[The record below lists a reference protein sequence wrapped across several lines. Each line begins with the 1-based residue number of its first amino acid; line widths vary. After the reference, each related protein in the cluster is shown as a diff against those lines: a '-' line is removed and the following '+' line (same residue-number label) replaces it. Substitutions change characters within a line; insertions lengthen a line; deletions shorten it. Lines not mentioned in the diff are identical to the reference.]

1 MSWSKWFSESFYQFV
16 DQDITTARTTHS
28 QDRDY
33 ILSSLLVILSWEI
46 AWPYEENRKRECQA
60 KTTVEL
66 SFRWRRF
73 HVKESSPLEAIR
85 ELG

>member
-33 ILSSLLVILSWEI
+33 ILSCLLVILSWEI
-46 AWPYEENRKRECQA
+46 AWPVIHSSVHNFNVVRAMRRIRKEGA
-60 KTTVEL
+60 LTN
-66 SFRWRRF
+66 
-73 HVKESSPLEAIR
+73 
-85 ELG
+85 G